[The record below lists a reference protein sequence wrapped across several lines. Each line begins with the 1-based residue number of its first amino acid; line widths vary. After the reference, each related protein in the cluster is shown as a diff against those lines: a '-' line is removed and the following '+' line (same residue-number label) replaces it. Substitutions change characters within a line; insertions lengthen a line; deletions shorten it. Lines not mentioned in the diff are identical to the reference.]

1 MINVVKTAQAKSGQ
15 VPTLLPAAEIVEPQ
29 ARTMAG
35 SEHPPTAGSQPTSP
49 AGFVLFGASQPP
61 KSEKVSFL
69 KTKNPARRALAQPG
83 TEQGTS
89 VQHGLPAGKFTL
101 TRTRTRQLPVPA
113 LAGTGRC
120 R

>member
-89 VQHGLPAGKFTL
+89 VRHLQRSGSISHRVTRAKEKSGKC
-101 TRTRTRQLPVPA
+101 QS
-113 LAGTGRC
+113 GW
-120 R
+120 